1 MIYLVKAKS
10 VWHESVPDNDGAAS
24 LLGRT
29 EGAGEE
35 KSFGLSYVPSHVS
48 MYILCMSSPQVPA
61 QYV

>member
-10 VWHESVPDNDGAAS
+10 VWHESAPDNDGAAS

-29 EGAGEE
+29 EGTAEE
-35 KSFGLSYVPSHVS
+35 KSFGLSYVPLHVS
-48 MYILCMSSPQVPA
+48 LYILCLSSTQVPA